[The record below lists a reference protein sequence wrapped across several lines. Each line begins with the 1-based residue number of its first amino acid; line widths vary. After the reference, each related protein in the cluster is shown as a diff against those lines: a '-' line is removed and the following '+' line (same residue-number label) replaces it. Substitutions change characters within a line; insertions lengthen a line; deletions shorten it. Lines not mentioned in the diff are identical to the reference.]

1 MKRAS
6 RQQSEIYE
14 VRCPACA
21 VSFPVGTRRCIH
33 CGGATA
39 VPQTAARLAALRELP
54 FEFEPAE
61 GPLMEDG
68 PEEEAPRRGG
78 RGLALMWLLLAVAAS
93 IYRTCAQGGTG

>member
-54 FEFEPAE
+54 FEFEPAD
-61 GPLMEDG
+61 GPLMEDE
-68 PEEEAPRRGG
+68 PEEETPRRGG

-93 IYRTCAQGGTG
+93 IYRTCSQAG

>member
-61 GPLMEDG
+61 GPLMEDE

-93 IYRTCAQGGTG
+93 IYRTCSQAG

>member
-54 FEFEPAE
+54 FEFEPA
-61 GPLMEDG
+61 DG
-68 PEEEAPRRGG
+68 PPMEEEPEQKSPRRGG